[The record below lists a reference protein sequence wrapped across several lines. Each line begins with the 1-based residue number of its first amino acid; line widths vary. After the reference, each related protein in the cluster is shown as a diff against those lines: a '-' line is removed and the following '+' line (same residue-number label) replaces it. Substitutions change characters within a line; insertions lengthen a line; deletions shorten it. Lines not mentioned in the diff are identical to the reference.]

1 MDSAILDPLNASIME
16 TLLAVEVLLDKDKH
30 CRNYNKA
37 YRAGKIGAKK

>member
-37 YRAGKIGAKK
+37 YRAGKIGVKK